1 MTIVAWKSTY
11 GLMTFQT
18 EPERRI
24 DWADPR
30 TSAVAKKTFFRIM
43 DLWGATNEQAQA
55 LLGSPSRST
64 FFSWKKG
71 EGAILSRDSF
81 ERISYVIGIYKA
93 LQILFSDEAR
103 ADAWVSKPNEAFG
116 GKSALDRMAAG
127 NIGDLHAVRAYLDYA
142 RGGGS

>member
-1 MTIVAWKSTY
+1 MTDGRHESTC
-11 GLMTFQT
+11 GLVNFGGL
-18 EPERRI
+18 EGRI
-24 DWADPR
+24 DLADPR
-30 TSAVAKKTFFRIM
+30 ASAVAKKTFFRIM
-43 DLWGATNEQAQA
+43 ELWGATNEQAQV

-71 EGAILSRDSF
+71 EGGVLSRDVF

-93 LQILFSDEAR
+93 LQILFSDEGR

-116 GKSALDRMAAG
+116 GRSALERMAGG
-127 NIGDLHAVRAYLDYA
+127 NIGDLHAVRAYLDGA